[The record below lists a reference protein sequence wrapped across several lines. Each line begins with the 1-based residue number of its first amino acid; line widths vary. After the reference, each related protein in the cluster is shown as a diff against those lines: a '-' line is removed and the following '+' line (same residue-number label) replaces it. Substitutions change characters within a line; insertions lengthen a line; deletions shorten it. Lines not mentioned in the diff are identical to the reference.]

1 MLCVNTQVLST
12 MVSIRAKGT
21 KFLCM
26 GISNNFEGR
35 VSLMNI
41 LKVKLKL
48 DLKKNI
54 LERGSL
60 MKYSPD
66 RKSFMEELETI

>member
-1 MLCVNTQVLST
+1 

-26 GISNNFEGR
+26 RISNNFEGR

-66 RKSFMEELETI
+66 RKSFMEKLETI